1 MACGR
6 LPRHLS
12 NIHIQNIRAILP
24 ILGFPNRRFRRWKS
38 FACSGLDASPVTS
51 SNPIPNLESKSSKI
65 GKFETTQ
72 SELFAEFHERQKS
85 SRIPRLVPDCQ
96 LSAAQSFWELA
107 TRAQQHKAFCE
118 PTIIHCAST
127 PHISRI

>member
-72 SELFAEFHERQKS
+72 TLLAGFPNSFPVPTDPCFRNLLWHKSTAIRAEGSIRYPLIVILMS
-85 SRIPRLVPDCQ
+85 VSL
-96 LSAAQSFWELA
+96 
-107 TRAQQHKAFCE
+107 
-118 PTIIHCAST
+118 T
-127 PHISRI
+127 PKD